1 MKHISWEEILENANF
16 GDIRRNARAVEILNN
31 LENTF
36 EKSASASFANPAEYK
51 GATRFVNIDTVT
63 PEAILEPFIS
73 YNLTNLEEDHVL
85 IIQDTTE
92 FNYSWRKKNI
102 LKNLG
107 PVGNNKDQ
115 GFFFHP
121 GLIVNP
127 ENECVLGLGA
137 SNFWIRDYG
146 EQSHGRKKGQTKP
159 FTERESYRWLSL
171 AEDVQREIND
181 SIRFTIVGDRE
192 SDIFDIF
199 EAKDVGILSENCEIL
214 VRSAKDRRLN
224 SENSLYTEIESW
236 KVKGTYDL
244 NIKSTPQ
251 RAKRKATIEVR
262 FGPVSL
268 MPSKTKWHTGKKP
281 IDNIYVIDAKEID
294 PPADEPMV
302 HWTLLTT
309 WQVST
314 LEAAIEKINWYS
326 ARWFIEELFRL
337 LKSGYKVEKVK
348 FDDGNALMNWCAL
361 RLMQAVRLFH
371 LLTQRNIKIPNSALP
386 FFNEVEINILEYIEE
401 NNISKKS
408 IIKIPPKLSLAWA
421 VLMLAIFGGYKA
433 YPSAAP
439 PGQESLWRGMCKLDA
454 AQIGFMAASGRSG

>member
-36 EKSASASFANPAEYK
+36 EKSDSASFANPAEYK

-73 YNLTNLEEDHVL
+73 YNLTNLEADHVL

-268 MPSKTKWHTGKKP
+268 MPSKTK
-281 IDNIYVIDAKEID
+281 
-294 PPADEPMV
+294 
-302 HWTLLTT
+302 
-309 WQVST
+309 
-314 LEAAIEKINWYS
+314 
-326 ARWFIEELFRL
+326 
-337 LKSGYKVEKVK
+337 
-348 FDDGNALMNWCAL
+348 
-361 RLMQAVRLFH
+361 
-371 LLTQRNIKIPNSALP
+371 
-386 FFNEVEINILEYIEE
+386 
-401 NNISKKS
+401 
-408 IIKIPPKLSLAWA
+408 
-421 VLMLAIFGGYKA
+421 
-433 YPSAAP
+433 
-439 PGQESLWRGMCKLDA
+439 
-454 AQIGFMAASGRSG
+454 